1 MKNRLQETINRYTAK
16 CKQMKAEQLGG
27 KLYELCQRYGGSY
40 YFYYTLFER
49 GYFTGD
55 KDNLKFTGHIPTEK
69 EMKSII
75 RHGNTLTRNGKTRT
89 KKPKG
94 KYTKRSAYWKSPVK
108 IQSSFLGAETITT
121 TSLIVSALERE
132 LTAHH
137 SNGETKIHL
146 ENVCRLAADLGKII

>member
-27 KLYELCQRYGGSY
+27 KLYEYCHRYGGSY
-40 YFYYTLFER
+40 YLYHTLQER
-49 GYFTGD
+49 GFLTGES
-55 KDNLKFTGHIPTEK
+55 DNLKFTGAIPTEK
-69 EMKSII
+69 EMRSIV
-75 RHGNTLTRNGKTRT
+75 RHVNTLSRNAKPR
-89 KKPKG
+89 KDKPK
-94 KYTKRSAYWKSPVK
+94 KYTKRSTYWKQPVK